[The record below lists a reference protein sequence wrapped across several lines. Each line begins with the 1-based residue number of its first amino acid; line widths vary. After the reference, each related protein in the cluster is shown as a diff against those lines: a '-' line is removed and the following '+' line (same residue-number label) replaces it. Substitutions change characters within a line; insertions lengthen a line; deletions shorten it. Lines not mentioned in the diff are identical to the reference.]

1 MTIERVIHYNGE
13 IDLFNLQQ
21 IRFSETDR
29 TSETTDMDVS
39 KMLVDSDGNILVL
52 IEVLTIDFYPTD
64 DANNTK
70 GCYIKRF
77 EFAEAILD
85 KQPFIDF
92 IKDFV
97 TSVRYRM
104 VWTNG
109 NRFKA
114 YYNYIWTQKNENEQ
128 CVIAEILELEAIHK
142 EGGVVTYKGQLDNY

>member
-1 MTIERVIHYNGE
+1 MTIERVLHYNRE

-21 IRFSETDR
+21 TRFSETDR
-29 TSETTDMDVS
+29 TSETTDMNVS
-39 KMLVDSDGNILVL
+39 KMLVDREGNILVL
-52 IEVLTIDFYPTD
+52 IEVLTMDFYPTD

-77 EFAEAILD
+77 EFVEDILD

-109 NRFKA
+109 NMFKA
-114 YYNYIWTQKNENEQ
+114 YYNYIWSQKNENEQ
-128 CVIAEILELEAIHK
+128 CVIAEILELEEIHK
-142 EGGVVTYKGQLDNY
+142 EGGVVTYKGQLGN